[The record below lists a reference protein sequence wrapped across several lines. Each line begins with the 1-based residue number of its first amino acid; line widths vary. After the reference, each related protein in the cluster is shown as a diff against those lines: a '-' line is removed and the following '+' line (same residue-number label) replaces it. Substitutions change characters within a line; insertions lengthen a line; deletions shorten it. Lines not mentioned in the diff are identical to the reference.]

1 VEDISLEGL
10 PGKAAGFHFH
20 IKLFEK
26 GLFRREPSLRVEVAQ
41 IIDHKFLERH
51 VAHLLEPRGLGS

>member
-1 VEDISLEGL
+1 MEDIGLEGL
-10 PGKAAGFHFH
+10 PGKAAGFHFQFQ
-20 IKLFEK
+20 LFEV
-26 GLFRREPSLRVEVAQ
+26 FRREPSLRVEVAQ